1 MVNAMTMT
9 DLPLF
14 QALKSKMRWHQTR
27 QGVLA
32 ENIANADTP
41 GFGAGDVKPFSFS
54 DHIGRETFGLAT
66 STTKVGHISTSIS
79 GVASAKIVKDEG
91 FEVTPS
97 GNNVNLEEQM
107 MKLTENQMDYQAATT
122 LYTKS
127 LGLIRTALSKSV

>member
-1 MVNAMTMT
+1 MAVT

-14 QALKSKMRWHQTR
+14 QALKSKMQWHQTR
-27 QGVLA
+27 QTVLA

-41 GFGAGDVKPFSFS
+41 GFNAREVKEYSFK
-54 DHIGRETFGLAT
+54 DHIGRQSLGLAT
-66 STTKVGHISTSIS
+66 STTRAGHISATL
-79 GVASAKIVKDEG
+79 GGSANAKVEEMDS

-97 GNNVNLEEQM
+97 GNSVNLEEQM

-122 LYTKS
+122 LYTKG